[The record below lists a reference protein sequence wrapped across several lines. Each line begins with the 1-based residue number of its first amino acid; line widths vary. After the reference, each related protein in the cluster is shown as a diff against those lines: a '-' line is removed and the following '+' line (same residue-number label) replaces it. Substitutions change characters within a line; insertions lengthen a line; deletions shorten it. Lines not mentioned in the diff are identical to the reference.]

1 MQHVKSH
8 RLAELNCKRQ
18 AAQTGTMRLR
28 GHMALVSVFLLRH
41 TGVGLLRTAI
51 NAAMH
56 KTPVSVARTGSS
68 CNSTYC
74 EIK

>member
-1 MQHVKSH
+1 MQHMKSH

-41 TGVGLLRTAI
+41 TGVGLLRTAV

-56 KTPVSVARTGSS
+56 KTPVSVAEPGVLL
-68 CNSTYC
+68 NQ
-74 EIK
+74 